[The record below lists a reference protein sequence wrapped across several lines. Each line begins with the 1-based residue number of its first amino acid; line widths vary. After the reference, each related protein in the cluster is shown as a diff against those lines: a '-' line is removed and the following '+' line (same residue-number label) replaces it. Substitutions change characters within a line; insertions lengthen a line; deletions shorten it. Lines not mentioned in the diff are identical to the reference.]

1 MSSAGSITLS
11 IDDAQH
17 KIFPPWIASEHP
29 ELQLIT
35 FLYISVIWPQA
46 KSSSQE
52 LAEAPRLR

>member
-29 ELQLIT
+29 ELQLII
-35 FLYISVIWPQA
+35 YISVIWPQA
-46 KSSSQE
+46 KPSSQE